1 MRLRLFYIFFLLL
14 VQATSWL
21 PCGLMAQEL
30 NCKVNVIHSQVQGT
44 NKEVFEILE
53 RAITEFMNNRAWTDL
68 QFQDAE
74 KIDCSLNIT
83 IKKYDE
89 ASNVFTGELLYQLS
103 RPVFQSG
110 YNTTVFSMRDAD
122 FVFTYTEQDDLVFN
136 ENNIDNNLT
145 AMLAYYAYL
154 FIGMDLDT
162 FSPLGGTEPL
172 QMAENIV
179 SNAQTLSEPGWKAF
193 ANICFIKLSFEGPNL
208 Q

>member
-1 MRLRLFYIFFLLL
+1 MFFLNNDDYLVMSEESSTFVTNNSWQMRLRLFYIFFLLL

-103 RPVFQSG
+103 P
-110 YNTTVFSMRDAD
+110 
-122 FVFTYTEQDDLVFN
+122 
-136 ENNIDNNLT
+136 
-145 AMLAYYAYL
+145 
-154 FIGMDLDT
+154 
-162 FSPLGGTEPL
+162 
-172 QMAENIV
+172 
-179 SNAQTLSEPGWKAF
+179 
-193 ANICFIKLSFEGPNL
+193 
-208 Q
+208 